1 MTISGPEP
9 TSTTLLIRTGGIGPW
24 YQLEAH
30 DNQWAACIYRQ
41 A

>member
-1 MTISGPEP
+1 MTISGPGA
-9 TSTTLLIRTGGIGPW
+9 TSTRLLAGQGGIGPW

-30 DNQWAACIYRQ
+30 DNHWAACIYRR